1 MLLQGLSHTPPRQPL
16 PNFLAMLTI
25 PYDIFWSAWFGIV
38 GWNRE
43 SCLSPSWGGS
53 RSTAGTTSESTKPF
67 CNRYCVWVRPVRR
80 IQGPQHRFA
89 ENKTVYRHCEW
100 FQNLTRHLQINST
113 GLWFLVLWFMAK
125 RFSTEGA
132 VSIRPINAKPRPRPL
147 HHRHESWERG
157 MGNWERDGEL
167 GTGYGELRTEG
178 AGLRTRV
185 DKFSKRVGC
194 FNNAQ
199 VLKCFKV
206 KC

>member
-125 RFSTEGA
+125 RFSIEGA

-157 MGNWERDGEL
+157 MGNWERRERG
-167 GTGYGELRTEG
+167 
-178 AGLRTRV
+178 
-185 DKFSKRVGC
+185 
-194 FNNAQ
+194 
-199 VLKCFKV
+199 
-206 KC
+206 